1 MKNKKILQK
10 KIKEEEDF
18 IYCPRLSNSLENLL
32 DKNPN
37 GVDDERIKK
46 VLLISDKELESLYNS
61 ALNKLRDALGVK
73 RDE

>member
-1 MKNKKILQK
+1 MKNKKFLQE
-10 KIKEEEDF
+10 KIKKEEDF
-18 IYCPRLSNSLENLL
+18 IYCPRLSNSLKNLI

-46 VLLISDKELESLYNS
+46 VLLINDNELGKLYNS